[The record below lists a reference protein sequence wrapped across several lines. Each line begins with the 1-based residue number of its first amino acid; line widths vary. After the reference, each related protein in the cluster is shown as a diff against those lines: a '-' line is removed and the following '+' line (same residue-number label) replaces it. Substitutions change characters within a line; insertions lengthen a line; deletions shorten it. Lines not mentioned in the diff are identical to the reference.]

1 MGIPYFFYQIY
12 RKYEKEEHLSVSQ
25 NEIKKTNIDYLFFDF
40 NSLIHP
46 CAQKTI
52 KNLESDID
60 TELLEDKIIKDV
72 ILYTRYIISILN
84 PKFTYIMIDG
94 VAPRG
99 KINQQRER
107 RYKSLLFSVNEKKW
121 DSNKITPG
129 TKFMQSLRNELDI
142 FKKELEELNVT
153 KMHISDA
160 SEYGE
165 GEHKMMKFIEEIED
179 NNSLKNIC
187 IYGLDADLIM
197 LSLLKQQSK
206 NINKECIS
214 IFLLRDNSFGEYA
227 KQDTNSDIYFTYIKI
242 KSLEIGICNE
252 IRQINKDC
260 CLTNREII
268 TDYIFICFLLG
279 NDFLEHV
286 PSLVIKKNGLHFL
299 LICYIKS
306 ITKNKQSL
314 INLNYIKDELNWKK
328 CINLKILK
336 DLFYEIQNN
345 ENYFLT
351 NILYTEKPIFKE
363 YTTINDLKKSEENN
377 EVKEN
382 NYIITKKNTKII
394 FNLKDVIEYNK
405 KNYKE
410 RFYTYYGIYNDIETA
425 CMKYIEG
432 LYWTF
437 GYYNNHIHNNWNWFY
452 KFDQTPFA
460 SDIFNYLRLNMNKI
474 ENDIENSKYLKL
486 SDKFSPFK
494 QLLMVLPKESLLK
507 IIKELDENI
516 EIKIKRIFNTNSLE
530 LNEIYPN
537 KIFVDL
543 INKEFLWQSKIFFS
557 KIDDSFINLIF

>member
-1 MGIPYFFYQIY
+1 
-12 RKYEKEEHLSVSQ
+12 
-25 NEIKKTNIDYLFFDF
+25 
-40 NSLIHP
+40 
-46 CAQKTI
+46 
-52 KNLESDID
+52 
-60 TELLEDKIIKDV
+60 
-72 ILYTRYIISILN
+72 
-84 PKFTYIMIDG
+84 MIDG

-107 RYKSLLFSVNEKKW
+107 RYKSLLFSVNDKKW

-129 TKFMQSLRNELDI
+129 TKFMKSLKNELNI